1 MGEVE
6 NEDPEQMATLQPEP
20 QATLQPEQQ
29 VEEQRAEITVD
40 EFTDDIEQAGT
51 SRIPS
56 CDIITLDDT
65 TDSNIHDQAMM
76 ESSDDDDIVITSM
89 TPAVS
94 NPNDPIDLTNAT
106 IIAPPQ
112 SPPRINDMGPSRLIR
127 SPPRTLQRPVMP
139 GVDPRLHRRYNLD
152 VYERILGSLRG
163 YASSS
168 FFMSSGLL
176 SGQRNLPSVDETSA
190 RVISP
195 FETQTT
201 TTTSTSTTV
210 GNNTVVDLLDSED
223 EDGLAHNVNIPTLA
237 PLRKPISQAPPIKK
251 RRSEEPSSS
260 SAPQQPP
267 PATAAPQSDITCP
280 ICMDDKNEILVANK
294 TLMASPCGH
303 ILCSECHK
311 QSMRTMGT
319 GQQKIL
325 SCVTCRKKVKGNAFI
340 KLFF

>member
-6 NEDPEQMATLQPEP
+6 NEDPEQM
-20 QATLQPEQQ
+20 ATLQPEQQ

-76 ESSDDDDIVITSM
+76 ESSDDDDIVITSI

-176 SGQRNLPSVDETSA
+176 SGQRK
-190 RVISP
+190 
-195 FETQTT
+195 
-201 TTTSTSTTV
+201 
-210 GNNTVVDLLDSED
+210 
-223 EDGLAHNVNIPTLA
+223 
-237 PLRKPISQAPPIKK
+237 RKRIQ
-251 RRSEEPSSS
+251 
-260 SAPQQPP
+260 
-267 PATAAPQSDITCP
+267 
-280 ICMDDKNEILVANK
+280 
-294 TLMASPCGH
+294 
-303 ILCSECHK
+303 
-311 QSMRTMGT
+311 
-319 GQQKIL
+319 
-325 SCVTCRKKVKGNAFI
+325 
-340 KLFF
+340 